1 MAQTS
6 LPPVPDGLRESGRK
20 LWEATVGEF
29 ELAEHEAGLLLQA
42 CRTADAV
49 DALQA
54 ALVADGPLVDSPQG
68 RKANPALQEL
78 RQQRIAY
85 ARLLGTLGR

>member
-42 CRTADAV
+42 CRGGGRVAVESMTA
-49 DALQA
+49 
-54 ALVADGPLVDSPQG
+54 P
-68 RKANPALQEL
+68 K
-78 RQQRIAY
+78 
-85 ARLLGTLGR
+85 